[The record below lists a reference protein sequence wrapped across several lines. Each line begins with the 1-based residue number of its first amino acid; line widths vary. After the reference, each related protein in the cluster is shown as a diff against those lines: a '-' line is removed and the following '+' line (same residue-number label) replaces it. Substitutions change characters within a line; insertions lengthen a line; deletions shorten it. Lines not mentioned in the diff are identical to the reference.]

1 MNCLNLVIPMFKLH
15 DYQHRLVNEARQ
27 EIAKGNKGVLIQSP
41 PGSGKSVVIADV
53 IKKTTEKGG
62 HVLFLVHRKELS
74 EQITQTLQA
83 HEVDLWKVTIMT
95 IGKAV
100 NRLNKIPYPSIIVTD
115 ETHHSRAATYMQIYE
130 YFNKAVLLGFTAT
143 PYRMN
148 GKGFTDIY
156 TAAVYGETVDW
167 LIQNNNLAP
176 FKYYGVNL
184 ADEHLLKK
192 SSTGDYTKKSIDNA
206 VDKAIYGD
214 VVQHYKKL
222 AEGRRAILYAHSVEA
237 SEQIADEFK
246 HHGIKAVHADA
257 KTPKAQRENI
267 MQAFRNGE
275 IQVLC
280 NVDLISEGFD
290 VPDCSCVIQMRP
302 TASLVL
308 FMQQSMRS
316 MRYQPNKEAIIID
329 HVGNFTRHGLPN
341 TEHNWGEH
349 FAGTAKNKRSSKVSD
364 DLQMTDCPEC
374 FGVFE
379 GKHDNC
385 PLCGFELQTEE
396 QKELERI
403 DAELVEID
411 QSFSV
416 DYTLVNYAKKDISD
430 LETLDDYYLFAVAT
444 NKKPAWI
451 KFAYEPFKQLSW
463 PQFYQKLNPIKQK
476 YNY

>member
-1 MNCLNLVIPMFKLH
+1 
-15 DYQHRLVNEARQ
+15 
-27 EIAKGNKGVLIQSP
+27 
-41 PGSGKSVVIADV
+41 
-53 IKKTTEKGG
+53 
-62 HVLFLVHRKELS
+62 
-74 EQITQTLQA
+74 
-83 HEVDLWKVTIMT
+83 
-95 IGKAV
+95 
-100 NRLNKIPYPSIIVTD
+100 
-115 ETHHSRAATYMQIYE
+115 
-130 YFNKAVLLGFTAT
+130 
-143 PYRMN
+143 
-148 GKGFTDIY
+148 
-156 TAAVYGETVDW
+156 
-167 LIQNNNLAP
+167 
-176 FKYYGVNL
+176 
-184 ADEHLLKK
+184 
-192 SSTGDYTKKSIDNA
+192 
-206 VDKAIYGD
+206 
-214 VVQHYKKL
+214 
-222 AEGRRAILYAHSVEA
+222 
-237 SEQIADEFK
+237 
-246 HHGIKAVHADA
+246 
-257 KTPKAQRENI
+257 

-341 TEHNWGEH
+341 TEHNWSEH

-379 GKHDNC
+379 GKHDKC